1 MREAEAGCFQSCTVA
16 EAVALSGKS
25 EATVRREL
33 GRKLVKVQG
42 ADPIRVTA
50 ASLSAWC
57 EELCRRAPR
66 PMQTIQ
72 TMQPFLGVQGQ
83 AGLDPAAGQ
92 MVELRRRIDALE
104 RAQESMSAEN
114 LRLATENEQLRH
126 TVQSLRQA
134 HVILTDELGTYTS
147 PAIPDN

>member
-1 MREAEAGCFQSCTVA
+1 MTEGEYLESCTVA
-16 EAVALSGKS
+16 EAVATSGKS

-42 ADPIRVTA
+42 ADPIRVTV

-57 EELCRRAPR
+57 EELRRRAPR
-66 PMQTIQ
+66 PVQTTQ
-72 TMQPFLGVQGQ
+72 QFLGAQ
-83 AGLDPAAGQ
+83 ALAGFDPVAEQIA
-92 MVELRRRIDALE
+92 ELGRRIEALE
-104 RAQESMSAEN
+104 HAQESMSAEN

-134 HVILTDELGTYTS
+134 HVILTDELGTYTC

>member
-1 MREAEAGCFQSCTVA
+1 MAEGEYFESCTVA
-16 EAVALSGKS
+16 EAVAMSGKS

-57 EELCRRAPR
+57 EELRRRAPQ
-66 PMQTIQ
+66 PMQTTQ
-72 TMQPFLGVQGQ
+72 QFLGAQGL
-83 AGLDPAAGQ
+83 AGFDPVGGQ
-92 MVELRRRIDALE
+92 VDDLQRRIDALE
-104 RAQESMSAEN
+104 HAQESMSAEN

>member
-1 MREAEAGCFQSCTVA
+1 MA

-57 EELCRRAPR
+57 EELRRRAPR
-66 PMQTIQ
+66 LMQTV
-72 TMQPFLGVQGQ
+72 QPFLGAQGQ
-83 AGLDPAAGQ
+83 VGLDPAAGQ
-92 MVELRRRIDALE
+92 IVELRRRIDALE